1 MKLVVAGLR
10 GGPVRTVTPPDRSI
24 GYPSWSPDGRWLAA
38 EERIGSRT
46 NLVVVPV
53 RRLRD
58 PHPRQR
64 LPAVFCL

>member
-46 NLVVVPV
+46 NLV
-53 RRLRD
+53 
-58 PHPRQR
+58 
-64 LPAVFCL
+64 ASW